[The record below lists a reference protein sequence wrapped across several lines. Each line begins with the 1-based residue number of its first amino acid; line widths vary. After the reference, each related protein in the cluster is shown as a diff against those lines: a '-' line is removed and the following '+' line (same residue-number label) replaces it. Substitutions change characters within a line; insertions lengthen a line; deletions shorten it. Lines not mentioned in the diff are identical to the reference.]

1 MEQLKYKIVRQVLYI
16 GATQLAA
23 LSSNILDK
31 PSGFSPSGS
40 FLRDIYS
47 RCERKSS
54 AEFSTVRVFGPVYD
68 LVSF

>member
-1 MEQLKYKIVRQVLYI
+1 MEQLKYKLGRQVLYI
-16 GATQLAA
+16 GATQLLA

-47 RCERKSS
+47 RCERKSWPS
-54 AEFSTVRVFGPVYD
+54 I
-68 LVSF
+68 